1 MGECIEAA
9 QARLVGNFYG
19 PIDEWEYLTALPCSE
34 SERIKLLKWVFSEAP
49 AYWGTRVRA
58 GRILLEVNEEET
70 WQAIEKLVDSSDP
83 DDNGTALT
91 LFEELDD
98 PRCFELARRWLR
110 DEAYPATQLDAIEFL
125 WEIYP
130 EQVHQHLKILVNHEN
145 IYSRQRAQKLLA
157 QYNSQ

>member
-9 QARLVGNFYG
+9 KARLVVGDFYG
-19 PIDEWEYLTALPCSE
+19 TDEWEYLVALPCSD
-34 SERIKLLKWVFSEAP
+34 SERLELLKWVFSEAP

-70 WQAIEKLVDSSDP
+70 WQIIEKLVESPDP

-98 PRCFELARRWLR
+98 PRCLELARCWLR
-110 DEAYPATQLDAIEFL
+110 DEAYPITQLDAIEFL

-130 EQVHQHLKILVNHEN
+130 EQVYQRLKILVNHEN
-145 IYSRQRAQKLLA
+145 IYARQRAKALLA
-157 QYNSQ
+157 RYNSQ